1 MSKFKIGDKVR
12 ILDGSKINEYTGGW
26 NKIDMS
32 KHIGEV
38 HEIIDIHKTWGDSPC
53 AAYTLDFEGSC
64 KFYKW
69 DERGLELANDQKI
82 VITTDGKTTTAV
94 LYEGKQRIR
103 EAKAVCAPSDE
114 FNFKYSAALALSRLN
129 DDKTNFGKHADKT
142 YVDEFAK
149 DEYFTGKARCIRVD
163 PRQTTWL
170 TKGKIYEFVNGH
182 SVDDIGEQLPL
193 VTQIH
198 SIKELNKILYSDFEE
213 VVEKSQMDRFIDG
226 EIYLEVPK
234 EKIKSFLEE
243 CERINLR
250 WASGDNATQFGDD
263 KKYFKVLLNHLTY
276 SKKRISTEPWEI
288 WDGTKAT
295 EKIET
300 KPDDGVFDILKV
312 MAKLVAFT
320 ELMKDDLDD

>member
-12 ILDGSKINEYTGGW
+12 ILDGSKINKYTGGW

-32 KHIGEV
+32 NHIGEV
-38 HEIIDIHKTWGDSPC
+38 HKIIDIHETCGDSPC

-64 KFYKW
+64 RFYKW
-69 DERGLELANDQKI
+69 DERGLELVSKKI

-94 LYEGKQRIR
+94 LYDGKQRIK
-103 EAKAVCAPSDE
+103 EAKAVCAPTDE
-114 FNFKYSAALALSRLN
+114 FNFKYGAALALSRLN
-129 DDKTNFGKHADKT
+129 DDKTTFGKRADKI

-149 DEYFTGKARCIRVD
+149 GEYFTGKARCIRVD
-163 PRQTTWL
+163 SRQTTCL
-170 TKGKIYEFVNGH
+170 TKGKIYEFVDGH
-182 SVDDIGEQLPL
+182 SVDDMGEQLPL

-213 VVEKSQMDRFIDG
+213 VVEKKSQMDRFIDG

-243 CERINLR
+243 CERANLR
-250 WASGDNATQFGDD
+250 WASGDKATQYGEH

-276 SKKRISTEPWEI
+276 SKERVSTEPWEI
-288 WDGTKAT
+288 WDGAKAT
-295 EKIET
+295 NKIET
-300 KPDDGVFDILKV
+300 KPDDGVLDILKV
-312 MAKLVAFT
+312 MAKLVAF
-320 ELMKDDLDD
+320 MKDDLDD